1 MPDDSLTIAD
11 IRKMAAEIGMT
22 HLTNEHLQEL
32 LRATRA
38 AQARRATLPVAT
50 LAPADEPAH
59 VFRLEAGEDR

>member
-50 LAPADEPAH
+50 LEPAEKPAH